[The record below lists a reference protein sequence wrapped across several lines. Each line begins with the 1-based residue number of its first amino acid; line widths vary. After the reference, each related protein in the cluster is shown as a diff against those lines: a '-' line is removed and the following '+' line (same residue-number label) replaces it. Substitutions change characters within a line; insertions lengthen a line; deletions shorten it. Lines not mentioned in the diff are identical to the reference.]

1 MSDRIKSVLTKCGPR
16 LVEDLSADKVL
27 TLLSSEQI
35 ISDQENEEI
44 KAERVRHKQVDTL
57 LDILKRK

>member
-1 MSDRIKSVLTKCGPR
+1 M
-16 LVEDLSADKVL
+16 EDLSADKVL